1 MAQSGILYVCAT
13 PLGHLD
19 DASPRLLETLRTVV
33 LICAEDT
40 RHSQKLLARFEI
52 HTPMT
57 AVQEHTSP
65 AKIAA
70 LVNKLLDGDNL
81 ALVTDAGTPGVSDPG
96 PALVRAALEKGVT
109 VSPIPGPCAL
119 AAALSVSGFDAQ
131 RFSFLGF
138 LPRKPGKLRKTVALA
153 LARGET
159 LVIYESPYRVVKLV
173 SAIAE
178 LAPEV
183 PLVVC
188 RELTKRFEE
197 ILRGPAREI
206 AAELAGRSEQRGE
219 FTLVVGNAGPL
230 APREDLEEDER
241 DSPDFD
247 LSDAARFDPEVRGDD
262 HHYQG
267 DDERN

>member
-1 MAQSGILYVCAT
+1 VCAT

-19 DASPRLLETLRTVV
+19 DASPRLLETLRTAL

-40 RHSQKLLARFEI
+40 RHTQKLLARFEI
-52 HTPMT
+52 HTPLT

-96 PALVRAALEKGVT
+96 PALVRAALERGVT

-138 LPRKPGKLRKTVALA
+138 LPRKPGKLRKTVASA

-197 ILRGPAREI
+197 ILRGPAAEI
-206 AAELAGRSEQRGE
+206 AAQLAARGEQRGE
-219 FTLVVGNAGPL
+219 FTLVVGNSKAVTFRDEP
-230 APREDLEEDER
+230 EEDEN
-241 DSPDFD
+241 DTMDFD
-247 LSDAARFDPEVRGDD
+247 LSDSSPGEVEIAAGD